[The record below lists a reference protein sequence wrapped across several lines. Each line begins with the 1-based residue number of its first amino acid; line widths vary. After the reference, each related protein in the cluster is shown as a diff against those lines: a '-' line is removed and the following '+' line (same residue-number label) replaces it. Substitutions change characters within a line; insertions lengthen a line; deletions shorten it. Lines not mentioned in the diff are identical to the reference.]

1 MKKLFLGVVVAFLF
15 LWGENAKS
23 QTTVNFGINC
33 KKFNFHRP
41 KKNCEKGFWISI
53 KDCGASITIPVKVFQ
68 RVEEVPAEQFPAVF
82 SIDRESSSVTLRI
95 LKNLAVDSEYSSEE
109 LNVMTV
115 DEDEIEDGT
124 FRFND
129 EDAAVIGCHGFY
141 ILPGTYEVTE
151 GDIEG
156 VYLKV
161 VFSVSITD

>member
-1 MKKLFLGVVVAFLF
+1 MKKLLIGLF
-15 LWGENAKS
+15 IALSIFWGEAAKS
-23 QTTVNFGINC
+23 QINIGVNC
-33 KKFNFHRP
+33 KKINFHRP
-41 KKNCEKGFWISI
+41 KKNCEKGFWICI
-53 KDCGASITIPVKVFQ
+53 KDCGVNATIPVKVFA
-68 RVEEVPAEQFPAVF
+68 RVEDVPTEKFSAVF
-82 SIDRESSSVTLRI
+82 SINKESSTVTLRI
-95 LKNLAVDSEYSSEE
+95 LRNLAEDPEYSAEE

-124 FRFND
+124 FLFSD
-129 EDAAVIGCHGFY
+129 EDAAVIGCHGFS